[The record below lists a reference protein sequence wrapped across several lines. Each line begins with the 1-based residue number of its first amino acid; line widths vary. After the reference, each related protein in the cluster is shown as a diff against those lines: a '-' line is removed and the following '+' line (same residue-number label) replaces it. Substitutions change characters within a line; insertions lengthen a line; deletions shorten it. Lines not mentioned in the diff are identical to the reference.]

1 VAAAAVIEGV
11 VLFFLLS
18 MLRDCG
24 ALRKNYRGLDIPVS
38 AGLSFPLTLMAVYLI
53 YALFHRYAS
62 SYHLFILG
70 IMAMSLLGFIDDM
83 LGQRDTL
90 GFRGHFG
97 ALFKGRLTTGGLK
110 AVGGGFIALFTACFL
125 SGGWL
130 NIILN
135 TLILALCTN
144 MLNLLDLRPGRA
156 IKGWMIMLGLVIA
169 ASRGQID
176 WIMTAPLLG
185 AVLWYFGYDLK
196 ARAMMGD
203 AGSNVLGLAL
213 GFVAVSS
220 LPLTG
225 RSVFLV
231 FLLALH
237 IYTEKYSLSTTIENN
252 RLLRFIDCLGREKP
266 QSMERG

>member
-1 VAAAAVIEGV
+1 
-11 VLFFLLS
+11 
-18 MLRDCG
+18 
-24 ALRKNYRGLDIPVS
+24 
-38 AGLSFPLTLMAVYLI
+38 
-53 YALFHRYAS
+53 
-62 SYHLFILG
+62 
-70 IMAMSLLGFIDDM
+70 
-83 LGQRDTL
+83 
-90 GFRGHFG
+90 
-97 ALFKGRLTTGGLK
+97 
-110 AVGGGFIALFTACFL
+110 VGGGFIALFTACFL

-237 IYTEKYSLSTTIENN
+237 IYTEKYSLSTT
-252 RLLRFIDCLGREKP
+252 LKTTGY
-266 QSMERG
+266 